1 MTAEKYLEMA
11 IAAPLHKI
19 IAEHPICR
27 DFFMNL
33 RLTNIDFNLP
43 LMQALDNIAE
53 DDISEF
59 GLDKGMI
66 LREFCQFL
74 ETFGK
79 VASDDAAIRSLT
91 IIGGHGKSGEAEIEQ
106 WTASVGEIISIVGP
120 TGAGKSRLLA
130 DIECLADG
138 DTPTG
143 RRIHIDGKEISD
155 ERRFDMEGKLVAQ
168 LSQNMNFVMDLTV
181 KEFLGMHASSRL
193 TRDAENTIVKCFE
206 CANELAGEK
215 FLLDT
220 KVTQLSGG
228 QSRALMIA
236 DTAYMSSSPVVLID
250 EIENA
255 GIDRR
260 QAIQI
265 LAQKEKIVFISTH
278 DPLLALSAD
287 KRIVIKNGGIS
298 RIIETSA
305 EEKGCLGAIEKLD
318 ATLYRLRTCLRHGQ
332 KISMDTVKGEEQQ

>member
-1 MTAEKYLEMA
+1 MSAEKYLEMA
-11 IAAPLHKI
+11 IAVPLNQI
-19 IAEHPICR
+19 LAEHPICR

-33 RLTNIDFNLP
+33 RLQDLDWNLP
-43 LMQALDNIAE
+43 LMQALDHSDQEA
-53 DDISEF
+53 ISEF
-59 GLDKGMI
+59 GLDRGMI
-66 LREFCQFL
+66 LREFSLFL
-74 ETFGK
+74 EAFSR
-79 VASDDAAIRSLT
+79 VAADAAAIRSLT
-91 IIGGHGKSGEAEIEQ
+91 IIGGHGKSGEPEIAQ
-106 WTASVGEIISIVGP
+106 WTATVGEIISIVGP
-120 TGAGKSRLLA
+120 TGSGKSRLLA

-143 RRIHIDGKEISD
+143 RRIHIDGREVD
-155 ERRFDMEGKLVAQ
+155 EGQRFDMEGKLVAQ

-181 KEFLGMHASSRL
+181 KEFLEMHAGSRM
-193 TRDAENTIVKCFE
+193 TRDAEHAIARCFE

-215 FLLDT
+215 FALDT

-236 DTAYMSSSPVVLID
+236 DTACMSSSPVVLID

-260 QAIQI
+260 QAIKL

-287 KRIVIKNGGIS
+287 KRLVIKNGCIS
-298 RIIETSA
+298 RIIETSD
-305 EEKGCLGAIEKLD
+305 EEKNCLDAIETLD
-318 ATLYRLRTCLRHGQ
+318 ATLLRLRTRLRHGDE
-332 KISMDTVKGEEQQ
+332 ISMNTLKGEE

>member
-332 KISMDTVKGEEQQ
+332 EISMDTVKGEEQQ

>member
-1 MTAEKYLEMA
+1 MTA
-11 IAAPLHKI
+11 PLCKLLD
-19 IAEHPICR
+19 EYPVCK
-27 DFFMNL
+27 DFFLNL
-33 RLTNIDFNLP
+33 RISDIDWSLP
-43 LMQALDNIAE
+43 LVQALDKTDAE
-53 DDISEF
+53 TISEF
-59 GLDKGMI
+59 GLDRGMI
-66 LREFCQFL
+66 MREFCQFL

-79 VASDDAAIRSLT
+79 DGGHKTEIRSIT
-91 IIGGHGKSGEAEIEQ
+91 IIGGHNKSGESELPE
-106 WTASVGEIISIVGP
+106 WTASVGDIISLVGP

-143 RRIHIDGKEISD
+143 RRILVDGNSLND
-155 ERRFDMEGKLVAQ
+155 EKRFEMEGKLVAQ

-181 KEFLGMHASSRL
+181 MEFLQMHAGSRM
-193 TRDAENTIVKCFE
+193 TKDAENTIQRCFA
-206 CANELAGEK
+206 CANELAGEQ
-215 FLLDT
+215 FTLAT

-236 DTAYMSSSPVVLID
+236 DTAYMSASPVVLID

-287 KRIVIKNGGIS
+287 KRIVIKNGGVCK
-298 RIIETSA
+298 IIETSL
-305 EEKGCLGAIEKLD
+305 EEKSCLDSIEKID
-318 ATLYRLRTCLRHGQ
+318 ATLFRLRNCIRHGHE
-332 KISMDTVKGEEQQ
+332 INMETVKGLE

>member
-1 MTAEKYLEMA
+1 MVMTQPLCQLLEEY
-11 IAAPLHKI
+11 PV
-19 IAEHPICR
+19 CR
-27 DFFMNL
+27 DFFINL
-33 RLTNIDFNLP
+33 RITNMDWSLTLV
-43 LMQALDNIAE
+43 QALDKTDSE
-53 DDISEF
+53 SISEF
-59 GLDKGMI
+59 GLDHGMI
-66 LREFCQFL
+66 MREFCQFL

-79 VASDDAAIRSLT
+79 DGGQKTEIRSIT
-91 IIGGHGKSGEAEIEQ
+91 VIGGHNKSGESELPE
-106 WTASVGEIISIVGP
+106 WTASVGDIISLVGP

-143 RRIHIDGKEISD
+143 RRILVDGSSLSD
-155 ERRFDMEGKLVAQ
+155 EKRFEMEGKLVAQ

-181 KEFLGMHASSRL
+181 MEFLQMHAGSRM
-193 TRDAENTIVKCFE
+193 TRDAENTIQRCFL
-206 CANELAGEK
+206 CANELAGEQ
-215 FLLDT
+215 FTLDT

-236 DTAYMSSSPVVLID
+236 DTAYMSASPVVLID

-260 QAIQI
+260 QAIKI

-287 KRIVIKNGGIS
+287 KRIVIKNGGVS
-298 RIIETSA
+298 RIIDTSA
-305 EEKGCLGAIEKLD
+305 EEKSCLDSIEKID
-318 ATLYRLRTCLRHGQ
+318 ATLFRLRNCLRHGQ
-332 KISMDTVKGEEQQ
+332 EISMKTVKGLE